1 MLAYLPDRGEREA
14 FATSVREIA
23 DHWISNEAPFVF
35 PAMAARARSPP
46 TRDRFLLALDGGP
59 VAWTDPHGAA
69 MNWIVQLRP

>member
-23 DHWISNEAPFVF
+23 NHWISNEAPFVF
-35 PAMAARARSPP
+35 PTMAARAGSPP
-46 TRDRFLLALDGGP
+46 THDRFLLALDGGP

-69 MNWIVQLRP
+69 MNWIAQLMP